1 MENNNEFIRD
11 AIHKNINIKEPVIQA
26 LIATK
31 EFQRLRWISQ
41 LGGAQI
47 AFPSATHTRYT
58 HSLGVYHV
66 LSRVFAEVSGA
77 KTISPEQQLI
87 VKIAGLLHDL
97 GHGPFSHSFEK
108 VLNLREDPNY
118 PFNHEFYTCAIISD
132 SGTEINQV
140 LKAHKINV
148 EQVAA
153 IIKKDDTKCPK
164 YQIQLVSSQL
174 DCDRIDY
181 LMRDAYFTGA
191 NYGAIDLDWVVKH
204 MIIDQTAG
212 ILFHEKAL
220 SAIEN
225 YLVTRFHMY
234 QQVYL
239 HKSSILFDIK
249 LQKLFAQ
256 LINLVMNKYQ
266 FKIDLKKVAPILTQ
280 KQIDVTEYLKL
291 NDATIISLVQNI
303 ISYETDAILLMWA
316 KAILYHQEKY
326 EIKITSKPIN
336 SDAKVLTNY
345 LYNPKQD
352 PIMIKLVD
360 GSVQSLEKVSR
371 IFKNPTEQQQQFYE
385 LAEIN

>member
-1 MENNNEFIRD
+1 MENNNKFIRD
-11 AIHKNINIKEPVIQA
+11 AIHKNINIKEPVIKD

-66 LSRVFAEVSGA
+66 LSRVFKEVRSA
-77 KTISPEQQLI
+77 KAINEQEQLI
-87 VKIAGLLHDL
+87 VKIAGLLHDI

-108 VLNLREDPNY
+108 VLNLKEDPNY
-118 PFNHEFYTCAIISD
+118 PFSHEFYTCAIISD
-132 SGTEINQV
+132 PATEVNKI
-140 LKAHKINV
+140 LKAHKIDV
-148 EQVAA
+148 EQVVA
-153 IIKKDDTKCPK
+153 IIKKDETKCFK
-164 YQIQLVSSQL
+164 YQVQLVSSQL

-204 MIIDQTAG
+204 MIIDETSG

-239 HKSSILFDIK
+239 HKSSILFDLKLQNLFVQLIK
-249 LQKLFAQ
+249 LASE
-256 LINLVMNKYQ
+256 KYQ
-266 FKIDLKKVAPILTQ
+266 FKIDLKKVAPILMQ
-280 KQIDVTEYLKL
+280 KQIAVAEYLKL
-291 NDATIISLVQNI
+291 NDATIISLVQDI
-303 ISYETDAILLMWA
+303 INQETDAVLLMWA
-316 KAILYHQEKY
+316 EAILYHQEKY
-326 EIKITSKPIN
+326 KIKITNKPKSSN
-336 SDAKVLTNY
+336 DKMLTNY
-345 LYNPKQD
+345 IYNPKKD
-352 PIMIKLVD
+352 PIMIKLAN
-360 GSVQSLEKVSR
+360 GGIESLDKVSR
-371 IFKNPTEQQQQFYE
+371 IFEDPTKQQQQFYE

>member
-1 MENNNEFIRD
+1 MENSKFIRD
-11 AIHKNINIKEPVIQA
+11 AIHKNINIQEPVIQA

-31 EFQRLRWISQ
+31 EFQRLSWISQ
-41 LGGAQI
+41 LGGGQI

-66 LSRVFAEVSGA
+66 LSRVFEEVSGA
-77 KTISPEQQLI
+77 KNISLQEQLI
-87 VKIAGLLHDL
+87 VKIAGLLHDI

-108 VLNLREDPNY
+108 VLNLEENPNY

-132 SGTEINQV
+132 PNTEINQV
-140 LKAHKINV
+140 LKDYEIDV
-148 EQVAA
+148 EQIVN
-153 IIKKDDTKCPK
+153 IIKKDESKCPK

-191 NYGAIDLDWVVKH
+191 NYGAIDLDWVIKQ
-204 MIIDQTAG
+204 MIIDQSKG
-212 ILFHEKAL
+212 ILFYEKAL

-239 HKSSILFDIK
+239 HKSSILFDFQ
-249 LQKLFAQ
+249 LQKLFEQ
-256 LINLVMNKYQ
+256 LINLSRKNYQ

-280 KQIDVTEYLKL
+280 KQIEVEDYLKL
-291 NDATIISLVQNI
+291 NDATIISLVQDI
-303 ISYETDAILLMWA
+303 ISCETDVTLL
-316 KAILYHQEKY
+316 KCTEAILYHRENY
-326 EIKITSKPIN
+326 EIKIIN
-336 SDAKVLTNY
+336 EVVNENAKVLTNY
-345 LYNPKQD
+345 LYNSTKD
-352 PIMIKLVD
+352 PIMIKLAD
-360 GSVQSLEKVSR
+360 GSIQPLEKVSH
-371 IFKNPTEQQQQFYE
+371 IFENLKEQQKQFYK